1 MKRNS
6 NKYNFWKSKLFY
18 RLVSLLI
25 ALLLVAYVGNL
36 NNGNIHLSSGEQNS
50 PLSAIKTKTL
60 TVPVQLN
67 IDSSEYYV
75 SNYPKNVKVRLS
87 GPISLVDAA
96 NNTRN
101 FSVTA
106 NLRNMGIGNHRVNL
120 DGEKFLSK
128 GVKIL
133 EELNKMKEKQAF
145 HVNGYLGLL
154 IAILGGLVGLW
165 LIYSGFRFGHLLSMV
180 IGVVLVV
187 LILVL
192 SSSLTIIQPNE
203 AKALT
208 FFGNYIGT
216 IRDAGLFMT
225 VPFTDK
231 EPVSLRVRNF
241 NSQILKVNDSK
252 GNPVEIAAVIVFKV
266 VDTAKALFSVDD
278 YEQFVQIQSESA
290 IRHVAS
296 EYPYDTFEN
305 EDALTLRSNPTE
317 VSDRLASELQERL
330 NVAGVKIVET
340 RLTHLAYATEIA
352 SAMLQKQQS
361 SAILSARKIIVEG
374 AVSITEDAI
383 DRLAKEANLE
393 LTDEQRLQIIN
404 NIMVAIIS
412 ERGTQPVINTGTQ
425 Q

>member
-1 MKRNS
+1 
-6 NKYNFWKSKLFY
+6 
-18 RLVSLLI
+18 
-25 ALLLVAYVGNL
+25 
-36 NNGNIHLSSGEQNS
+36 
-50 PLSAIKTKTL
+50 
-60 TVPVQLN
+60 
-67 IDSSEYYV
+67 
-75 SNYPKNVKVRLS
+75 
-87 GPISLVDAA
+87 
-96 NNTRN
+96 
-101 FSVTA
+101 
-106 NLRNMGIGNHRVNL
+106 
-120 DGEKFLSK
+120 
-128 GVKIL
+128 
-133 EELNKMKEKQAF
+133 MKEKNAF

-154 IAILGGLVGLW
+154 IAIVGALSACWLVFHGYRAGRVGPIITGGIILA
-165 LIYSGFRFGHLLSMV
+165 IV
-180 IGVVLVV
+180 I
-187 LILVL
+187 IF
-192 SSSLTIIQPNE
+192 STSLTIVQPNE
-203 AKALT
+203 AKVLT

-231 EPVSLRVRNF
+231 QRVSLRVCNF

-252 GNPVEIAAVIVFKV
+252 GNPVEIAAVIVYKV

-290 IRHVAS
+290 VRHVAS
-296 EYPYDTFEN
+296 EYPYDTFEDDN
-305 EDALTLRSNPTE
+305 ALTLRSNPTE
-317 VSDRLASELQERL
+317 VSNRLTAELQDRL
-330 NVAGVKIVET
+330 NVAGVKIIET

-361 SAILSARKIIVEG
+361 AAILSARKIIVEG

-383 DRLAKEANLE
+383 DRLAKEANLN

>member
-1 MKRNS
+1 
-6 NKYNFWKSKLFY
+6 
-18 RLVSLLI
+18 
-25 ALLLVAYVGNL
+25 
-36 NNGNIHLSSGEQNS
+36 
-50 PLSAIKTKTL
+50 
-60 TVPVQLN
+60 
-67 IDSSEYYV
+67 
-75 SNYPKNVKVRLS
+75 
-87 GPISLVDAA
+87 
-96 NNTRN
+96 
-101 FSVTA
+101 
-106 NLRNMGIGNHRVNL
+106 
-120 DGEKFLSK
+120 
-128 GVKIL
+128 
-133 EELNKMKEKQAF
+133 MKEKNAF

-154 IAILGGLVGLW
+154 VAIVGGLVGLW
-165 LIYSGFRFGHLLSMV
+165 LAYSGFRQASLGMLITGV
-180 IGVVLVV
+180 ILIVLV
-187 LILVL
+187 LILMTT
-192 SSSLTIIQPNE
+192 LTIIQPNE

-231 EPVSLRVRNF
+231 QPVSLRVRNF
-241 NSQILKVNDSK
+241 NSQILKVNDLK

-266 VDTAKALFSVDD
+266 VDTSKALFAVDD

-317 VSDRLASELQERL
+317 VSDRLTAELQERL
-330 NVAGVKIVET
+330 NVAGVKIIET

-361 SAILSARKIIVEG
+361 AAILSARKIIVEG

-412 ERGTQPVINTGTQ
+412 ERGTQPVINTGTNQ
-425 Q
+425 

>member
-1 MKRNS
+1 
-6 NKYNFWKSKLFY
+6 
-18 RLVSLLI
+18 
-25 ALLLVAYVGNL
+25 
-36 NNGNIHLSSGEQNS
+36 
-50 PLSAIKTKTL
+50 
-60 TVPVQLN
+60 
-67 IDSSEYYV
+67 
-75 SNYPKNVKVRLS
+75 
-87 GPISLVDAA
+87 
-96 NNTRN
+96 
-101 FSVTA
+101 
-106 NLRNMGIGNHRVNL
+106 MGDEV
-120 DGEKFLSK
+120 E
-128 GVKIL
+128 
-133 EELNKMKEKQAF
+133 MKEKRAF

-154 IAILGGLVGLW
+154 VAIIGGLIGLW
-165 LIYSGFRFGHLLSMV
+165 LVYSGFKSGHLVSV
-180 IGVVLVV
+180 ISGIILVILM
-187 LILVL
+187 LILA
-192 SSSLTIIQPNE
+192 SSLTIIQPNE

-231 EPVSLRVRNF
+231 QPVSLRVRNF

-266 VDTAKALFSVDD
+266 VDTSKALFSVDD

-290 IRHVAS
+290 VRHVAS

-317 VSDRLASELQERL
+317 VSDRLTNELQERL
-330 NVAGVKIVET
+330 NVAGVKVVET

-383 DRLAKEANLE
+383 DRLSKEANLD
-393 LTDEQRLQIIN
+393 LSDDQRLQIIN

-412 ERGTQPVINTGTQ
+412 ERGTQPVINTGTKQ
-425 Q
+425 

>member
-1 MKRNS
+1 
-6 NKYNFWKSKLFY
+6 
-18 RLVSLLI
+18 
-25 ALLLVAYVGNL
+25 
-36 NNGNIHLSSGEQNS
+36 
-50 PLSAIKTKTL
+50 
-60 TVPVQLN
+60 
-67 IDSSEYYV
+67 
-75 SNYPKNVKVRLS
+75 
-87 GPISLVDAA
+87 
-96 NNTRN
+96 
-101 FSVTA
+101 
-106 NLRNMGIGNHRVNL
+106 
-120 DGEKFLSK
+120 
-128 GVKIL
+128 
-133 EELNKMKEKQAF
+133 MKEKNAF

-154 IAILGGLVGLW
+154 IAIIGALVGCW
-165 LIYSGFRFGHLLSMV
+165 LVFHGYRAGQMGAIIAGGIILAIV
-180 IGVVLVV
+180 I
-187 LILVL
+187 IF
-192 SSSLTIIQPNE
+192 STSLTIIQPNE
-203 AKALT
+203 AKVLT

-231 EPVSLRVRNF
+231 QRVSLRVCNF

-252 GNPVEIAAVIVFKV
+252 GNPVEIAAVIVYKV

-290 IRHVAS
+290 VRHVAS
-296 EYPYDTFEN
+296 EYPYDTFEDDN
-305 EDALTLRSNPTE
+305 ALTLRSNPTE
-317 VSDRLASELQERL
+317 VSNRLTAELQDRL
-330 NVAGVKIVET
+330 NVAGVKIIET

-361 SAILSARKIIVEG
+361 AAILSARKIIVEG

-383 DRLAKEANLE
+383 DRLAKEANLN